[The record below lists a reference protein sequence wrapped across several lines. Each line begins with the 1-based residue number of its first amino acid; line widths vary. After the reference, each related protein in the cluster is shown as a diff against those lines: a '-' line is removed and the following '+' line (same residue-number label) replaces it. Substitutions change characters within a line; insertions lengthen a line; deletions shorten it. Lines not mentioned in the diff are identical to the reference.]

1 MSHQEQY
8 LIRIYV
14 RPVEA
19 QTVLNGQ
26 VEYLQA
32 KMFLNMLTERSYKP
46 EYLPRPIP
54 EPGQDF
60 YELTIEQYRAYLE
73 FLGRLKGK
81 SPRPE

>member
-46 EYLPRPIP
+46 EYLPRPVP

-60 YELTIEQYRAYLE
+60 YGLTKQQYGAYLE
-73 FLGRLKGK
+73 FLDRLKGK
-81 SPRPE
+81 APRPE